1 MWSLY
6 EFTFCL
12 VSPRQL
18 HFDWSRID
26 GQMHT
31 IQTNDIETYYKQRG
45 DGPSIVFIHGA
56 LADHTAA
63 DQQLEAFSDAYTAI
77 A

>member
-1 MWSLY
+1 
-6 EFTFCL
+6 
-12 VSPRQL
+12 
-18 HFDWSRID
+18 
-26 GQMHT
+26 MHT